1 DDIHVEKYGGT
12 ARLDR
17 YLRELPLRP
26 GYERLVAL
34 GVTRDAD
41 ADCADTFNR
50 VRGSL
55 AANGFTYPA
64 APGEIVQALFHV
76 GVFILPDNQRPGM
89 LEDLCLDS
97 IANDP
102 AFPGLEVYFQ
112 CVLRSAQRQPGHI
125 PKARVHAW
133 LASQSEPDRRLGEAA
148 HKGYWPWD

>member
-1 DDIHVEKYGGT
+1 MPTLPAQPRPLTKPRLLIGEGDDEVFFFEALVFHLHLDDIHVEKYGGT

-102 AFPGLEVYFQ
+102 AF
-112 CVLRSAQRQPGHI
+112 
-125 PKARVHAW
+125 
-133 LASQSEPDRRLGEAA
+133 
-148 HKGYWPWD
+148 